1 VLFFQGSSQG
11 TCDDFHQKLV
21 VIFLTIFTKK
31 KYQKMP
37 QICDDFQSNPREAN
51 PTWTRAVRSCDDGQS
66 LASGTS
72 SSSAATLQS
81 GSERK
86 AEDSSGPRAV
96 NKITNDQPTIF
107 WKVMLLTG

>member
-1 VLFFQGSSQG
+1 VLFFQGSSRG

-31 KYQKMP
+31 NYQKTP
-37 QICDDFQSNPREAN
+37 QSCDDFQSDPREAN
-51 PTWTRAVRSCDDGQS
+51 LSWTRAVRSCDDGQS
-66 LASGTS
+66 MASGTS
-72 SSSAATLQS
+72 SSLTATLQS
-81 GSERK
+81 GSERQ

-96 NKITNDQPTIF
+96 NKITNDQPAIF